1 MFVEVKILD
10 TSMSW
15 RGRTEGDD
23 LGYTA
28 KMQTEGSLELVFCCI
43 AKDNIEGLGLG
54 ELSEKTICK

>member
-1 MFVEVKILD
+1 
-10 TSMSW
+10 MSW
-15 RGRTEGDD
+15 GGRTEGDD

-28 KMQTEGSLELVFCCI
+28 KMKTEGSLELVFCCI